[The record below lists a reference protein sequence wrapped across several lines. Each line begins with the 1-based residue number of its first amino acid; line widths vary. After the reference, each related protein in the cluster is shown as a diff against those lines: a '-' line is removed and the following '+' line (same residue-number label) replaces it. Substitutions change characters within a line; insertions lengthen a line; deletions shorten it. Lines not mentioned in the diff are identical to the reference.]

1 MGLFDGFKNQMR
13 SVIEWVD
20 PDPDI
25 LIWQWQGTND
35 ELKNASKLII
45 NPGQAAIFVYEGQ
58 VKAVH
63 DFPGL
68 FELKTANI
76 PFWTT
81 ISKFMQAFTSEH
93 KARIYF
99 VRITEFLNQKWG
111 TKAPIKYNDP
121 VYKFP
126 VGMRA
131 FGNFSFHITDPRK
144 FFTEIV
150 SNQELVPISA
160 IRNVIVDRIMTP
172 LADVF
177 AEASFSY
184 AEIDKNRLELSKK
197 LSEMVA
203 PEFAP
208 LGFEMSDFRIENTD
222 FDEKT
227 QERIDKIS
235 DKMADA
241 QAINA
246 MGQINN
252 QGLHAYSTIEQLNA
266 LNTAAGNQNGMAGA
280 GVGMGM
286 GMGMGMAGGMM
297 PGMGMGMGAQAAQ
310 AAPATPM
317 ASCGSCGAQIK
328 QNAKFCPECGKPNSQ
343 GMVSCVHCQAQIKEG
358 AKFCAEC
365 GKPQAASCPGCNKP
379 VPAGTKFCPE
389 CGHNMTQ

>member
-1 MGLFDGFKNQMR
+1 MGFFDSVKNQMR
-13 SVIEWVD
+13 SVIEWTD
-20 PDPDI
+20 PDPDL
-25 LIWQWQGTND
+25 LICQWQGSND

-63 DFPGL
+63 DYPGM
-68 FELKTANI
+68 FELKTANL

-81 ISKFMQAFTSEH
+81 LTKVMQGFTSEH

-111 TKAPIKYNDP
+111 TKSPIKYADP

-131 FGNFSFHITDPRK
+131 FGNFSFHITDVRK
-144 FFTEIV
+144 FFTEIS
-150 SNQELVPISA
+150 SNQDVVPISS

-177 AEASFSY
+177 ATAGFSY
-184 AEIDKNRLELSKK
+184 AEIDKNRMELSKT

-203 PEFAP
+203 PEFLT

-252 QGLHAYSTIEQLNA
+252 QGLNAYATVERLNA
-266 LNTAAGNQNGMAGA
+266 LNTAAANENGMAGA
-280 GVGMGM
+280 GVGMGAGM
-286 GMGMGMAGGMM
+286 GMGMGMNMGGMM
-297 PGMGMGMGAQAAQ
+297 GQGMQQ
-310 AAPATPM
+310 PAAPAEPM
-317 ASCGSCGAQIK
+317 VSCGSCGGQMK
-328 QNAKFCPECGKPNSQ
+328 QAAKFCPECGKPNSQ
-343 GMVSCVHCQAQIKEG
+343 GKVPCVNCKAPIKEG

-365 GKPQAASCPGCNKP
+365 GKPQSASCPGCSKP
-379 VPAGTKFCPE
+379 VPGGVKFCPE

>member
-1 MGLFDGFKNQMR
+1 MGILDALRNQVR

-20 PDPDI
+20 PDPDL

-58 VKAVH
+58 VKAIH
-63 DFPGL
+63 DYPGM
-68 FELKTANI
+68 FELRTANL

-81 ISKFMQAFTSEH
+81 ISKIMQGFESEH

-111 TKAPIKYNDP
+111 TKSPIKYSDP

-131 FGNFSFHITDPRK
+131 FGNFSFHITDVRK
-144 FFTEIV
+144 FFTEIA
-150 SNQELVPISA
+150 SNQTVVPISA

-197 LSEMVA
+197 LTELVA
-203 PEFAP
+203 PEFSL

-241 QAINA
+241 HAINA
-246 MGQINN
+246 MGNINA
-252 QGLHAYSTIEQLNA
+252 QGLNAYSTIERLNA
-266 LNTAAGNQNGMAGA
+266 LNTAAANPNGMAGA

-286 GMGMGMAGGMM
+286 GMGMGMGNGMMGMMNPNMGGM
-297 PGMGMGMGAQAAQ
+297 PA
-310 AAPATPM
+310 AAPAEPM
-317 ASCGSCGAQIK
+317 VACGSCGTQIK
-328 QNAKFCPECGKPNSQ
+328 QAAKFCPDCGKPNTV
-343 GMVSCVHCQAQIKEG
+343 GTAACVHCQAQIKEG
-358 AKFCAEC
+358 AKFCPEC
-365 GKPQAASCPGCNKP
+365 GKPQAATCPGCSKP
-379 VPAGTKFCPE
+379 VAAGTKFCPE
-389 CGHNMTQ
+389 CGHNMG